1 MTKSISL
8 KAKRDALVSVAFWQ
22 VTTFILLILLFW
34 VDQVL
39 DLSSLWF
46 DTEPQ
51 PFSLFRGCVA
61 TISVIIVA
69 VVSVGNTYLQQKRI
83 ISGLLTVCADCRKI
97 RIADDVWEH
106 LDEFISEH
114 SVALISHGICPN
126 CYKKMQAELEGMDPA
141 TGFTYSKP
149 K

>member
-61 TISVIIVA
+61 TIAVILVA
-69 VVSVGNTYLQQKRI
+69 IISVGNTYLQQKRI

-97 RIADDVWEH
+97 RITEGIWEH

-126 CYKKMQAELEGMDPA
+126 CYKKMEKELKGMDPA